1 MVQDKILCFVCS
13 VKGIETT
20 FSSYYELQDH
30 LYKDHDMNKDPA
42 MEHFKKEPAS
52 ASKNA
57 VTQ

>member
-42 MEHFKKEPAS
+42 MENFAKEKPA

-57 VTQ
+57 ET